1 MKNKLRILRGML
13 NRTAKTSDKHLSKLK
28 CVSSKF
34 GFDRGQPIDRLYI
47 EHFINSNCGKI
58 SHTCGI
64 EVGEIHYLN
73 SINVN
78 NKIILSHPSFTGA
91 THSDTQILLD
101 LNTISVKS
109 TSSPLADIIIC
120 TNVLNFVKYP
130 DIAMENF
137 RNLLTQKGKLI
148 LTVSASMPISRF
160 DSEQGLMASVT
171 IGSPIEAA
179 VVQKT
184 NLEAILTLN
193 LLGHLT
199 DQSLFIDYAKDLYS
213 RLDKQMLLKNTS
225 NLPLLIRAQ
234 IELNEEPYHAVYIS
248 NGDDQEKALSFY
260 RQLLHLNNS
269 YILFES
275 ITPENF
281 TEEQEKEE
289 KKMEPPRSQE
299 IKRWELI

>member
-13 NRTAKTSDKHLSKLK
+13 NRKAKTSDKHLSKLK

-58 SHTCGI
+58 SHACGI

-160 DSEQGLMASVT
+160 DSERWGDYWRFTEQGLKLLVEKSGFECSTEVYGNYHASLAFLSGYAVEDCSEFDLLFKDLRFPIT
-171 IGSPIEAA
+171 IG
-179 VVQKT
+179 
-184 NLEAILTLN
+184 AIC
-193 LLGHLT
+193 
-199 DQSLFIDYAKDLYS
+199 
-213 RLDKQMLLKNTS
+213 
-225 NLPLLIRAQ
+225 
-234 IELNEEPYHAVYIS
+234 
-248 NGDDQEKALSFY
+248 
-260 RQLLHLNNS
+260 
-269 YILFES
+269 S
-275 ITPENF
+275 I
-281 TEEQEKEE
+281 K
-289 KKMEPPRSQE
+289 
-299 IKRWELI
+299 